1 MFQKLEE
8 LEKRYSE
15 LTDKLAD
22 PQVVGDNKQYQ
33 KLNKERID
41 LEELVVVFRAY
52 REVSK
57 NLAENR
63 ELLEEKDPG
72 IREMAKAEIPELE
85 NRLHILEEKL
95 KLLLL
100 PKDPIDEKN
109 VYLEIRAGTGG
120 DEAALFAAELFRMYA
135 RYAESRHWR
144 LNVIGSSATG
154 IGGFKEI
161 VAEITGDKVYSSL
174 KYESGTHRVQRV
186 PKTEAQGRVHTSA
199 VTVAVMP
206 EAEEIDVHI
215 DMGVVRVDTYRA
227 SGAGG
232 QHVNKTDSAVRMT
245 HLPTGVVVACQDDRS
260 QHKNRAKAFKLLQ
273 AKVYDMQEKERAAK
287 EAASRKE
294 QVGSGDRSE
303 KIRTYNFPQNRLT
316 DHRIGWTLYKLDQV
330 MEGNLEETVTALR
343 TYYQTEALKK
353 QK

>member
-8 LEKRYSE
+8 LEKRYLE

-22 PQVVGDNKQYQ
+22 PKIAGDNKKYQ
-33 KLNKERID
+33 KLNKERTD
-41 LEELVVVFRAY
+41 LEDLVTVFRDY
-52 REVSK
+52 RRNQQ
-57 NLAENR
+57 NLAENKN
-63 ELLEEKDPG
+63 LLEEKDPG

-85 NRLHILEEKL
+85 NRIKVLEEKL

-100 PKDPIDEKN
+100 PKDPNDDKN
-109 VYLEIRAGTGG
+109 IFLEIRAGTGG

-135 RYAESRHWR
+135 KYAEEKKWHV
-144 LNVIGSSATG
+144 NVVESSSTG

-206 EAEEIDVHI
+206 EAEEVDVKI
-215 DMGVVRVDTYRA
+215 DMGEVRVDTYRS

-245 HLPTGVVVACQDDRS
+245 HLPTGLVVACQDDRS
-260 QHKNRAKAFKLLQ
+260 QHKNRAKALKLLQ
-273 AKVYDMQEKERAAK
+273 AKIYDMREKERAAK
-287 EAASRKE
+287 EAASRKD

-316 DHRIGWTLYKLDQV
+316 DHRIGLTLYKLDQV
-330 MEGNLEETVTALR
+330 MEGDLEEAVTALR
-343 TYYQTEALKK
+343 AHYQTESLKK
-353 QK
+353 EK